1 MEKKLEIDNFYDQ
14 IRIYNVLY
22 FSIAYIKY
30 AFKIHII
37 IKFMYANWTECTI
50 KIYNRIRI
58 YNRISIT
65 MLN

>member
-1 MEKKLEIDNFYDQ
+1 MEKKLETDNFYDQ

-37 IKFMYANWTECTI
+37 IKFMYAN
-50 KIYNRIRI
+50 
-58 YNRISIT
+58 
-65 MLN
+65 